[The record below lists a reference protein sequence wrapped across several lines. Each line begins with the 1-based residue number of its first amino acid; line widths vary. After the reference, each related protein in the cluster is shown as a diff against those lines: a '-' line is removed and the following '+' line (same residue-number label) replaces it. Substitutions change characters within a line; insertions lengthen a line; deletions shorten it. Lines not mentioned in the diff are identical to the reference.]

1 MKPLLHHPAPLPTAL
16 DRLRPSSMPI
26 EPSFEPL
33 GIPEPLEPIARP
45 NPPATNHLSI
55 PREQSAKG

>member
-16 DRLRPSSMPI
+16 DRLRPPSMPI

-33 GIPEPLEPIARP
+33 GIPEPLEPIAHP
-45 NPPATNHLSI
+45 NPRTMSP
-55 PREQSAKG
+55 